1 MTWVWA
7 ALIGAVVGGV
17 SGSITAHVEW
27 PKRKP
32 PKDED

>member
-17 SGSITAHVEW
+17 SGSITAHIDIT
-27 PKRKP
+27 KRKK
-32 PKDED
+32 KDED